1 MVRRL
6 LLLGALMALTLTVAA
21 PAAFAQDPGE
31 VDCPDFATQPEAQQ
45 FYEANNPSE
54 DPFILDRDN
63 DGKACESL
71 PSGNGGGD
79 NGDGAAPPA
88 EEDDQTGA
96 AANQYDA
103 KDELMDAGG
112 DRPLP
117 DTGGP
122 LLPIAGV
129 ALLIGGG
136 LALRRR

>member
-63 DGKACESL
+63 DGIACESL
-71 PSGNGGGD
+71 PSGDGDSD
-79 NGDGAAPPA
+79 NGAKAVPPAQDDDEAAPA
-88 EEDDQTGA
+88 
-96 AANQYDA
+96 QYDDGG
-103 KDELMDAGG
+103 DELMDAGG
-112 DRPLP
+112 NMPLP

-122 LLPIAGV
+122 LFLPVAGV
-129 ALLIGGG
+129 LLLAGG